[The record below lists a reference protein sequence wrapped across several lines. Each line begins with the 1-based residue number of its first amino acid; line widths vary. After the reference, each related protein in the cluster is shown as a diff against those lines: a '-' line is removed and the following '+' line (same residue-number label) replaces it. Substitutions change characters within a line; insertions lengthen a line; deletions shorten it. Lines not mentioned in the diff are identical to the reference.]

1 MILLFSQGR
10 IFVKTLSQRAIFKM
24 WPSETESLWQWPW
37 LGNLV
42 KTRVATWWSAFTQS
56 QHESDSR
63 QLEWFIDSD
72 TYTIMVSVKCIVE
85 MKTSSFCMTKK
96 VRYDGTQHDRQISH
110 TNILNIVI
118 PGLQNIPMMFT
129 ELMNI
134 SKCIPRIINRTWTSL
149 IPISASKY
157 MYPRNSPF
165 PMCLE
170 RWDGM
175 CMCGLER
182 SSSRLGPWNNHW
194 GVAARSSDRCTKT
207 GMWTRGALHG
217 QNNTDKMD
225 IWCFKK
231 SIYNVN

>member
-1 MILLFSQGR
+1 
-10 IFVKTLSQRAIFKM
+10 M
-24 WPSETESLWQWPW
+24 WPSETESLWQRPW

-110 TNILNIVI
+110 TNIVI

-134 SKCIPRIINRTWTSL
+134 SKCIPRIINKTWTSL

-165 PMCLE
+165 LMWLE
-170 RWDGM
+170 RWDRK
-175 CMCGLER
+175 CMCAGVGEKQQQIWPLE
-182 SSSRLGPWNNHW
+182 
-194 GVAARSSDRCTKT
+194 
-207 GMWTRGALHG
+207 
-217 QNNTDKMD
+217 
-225 IWCFKK
+225 
-231 SIYNVN
+231 